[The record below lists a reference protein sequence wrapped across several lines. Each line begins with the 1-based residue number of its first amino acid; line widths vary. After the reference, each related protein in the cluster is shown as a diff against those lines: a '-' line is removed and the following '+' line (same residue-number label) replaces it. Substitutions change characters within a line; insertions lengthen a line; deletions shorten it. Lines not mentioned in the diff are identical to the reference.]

1 MWEIQE
7 TDDEAII
14 ESDLL
19 KALKGQRPEASLS
32 RATAN
37 PPLKGTDFLQE
48 VDQEVKS
55 IMKSVLAKQKE
66 SGGVG
71 GTELVVDG
79 QELYLVNQLR

>member
-1 MWEIQE
+1 MRNPRK
-7 TDDEAII
+7 DDESII

-55 IMKSVLAKQKE
+55 IMKSILAKQKE

-71 GTELVVDG
+71 GTELIVDG
-79 QELYLVNQLR
+79 QQLYLVNQLR

>member
-1 MWEIQE
+1 MRNPRK
-7 TDDEAII
+7 DDESII

-55 IMKSVLAKQKE
+55 IMKSILAKQKE

-71 GTELVVDG
+71 GTELVVDS

>member
-1 MWEIQE
+1 MRNPRK
-7 TDDEAII
+7 DDESII

-55 IMKSVLAKQKE
+55 IMKSILAKQKE

>member
-1 MWEIQE
+1 MRNPRK
-7 TDDEAII
+7 DDESII

-55 IMKSVLAKQKE
+55 IMKSILAKQKE
-66 SGGVG
+66 SGGVS
-71 GTELVVDG
+71 GTELIVDG
-79 QELYLVNQLR
+79 QQLYLVNQLR